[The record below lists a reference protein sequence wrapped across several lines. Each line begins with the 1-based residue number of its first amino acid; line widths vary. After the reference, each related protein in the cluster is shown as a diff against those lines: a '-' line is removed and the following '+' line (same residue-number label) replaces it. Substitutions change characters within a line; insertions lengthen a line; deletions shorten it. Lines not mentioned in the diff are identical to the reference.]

1 MKRLRSDLEIP
12 RVDSW
17 HCMCCI
23 NLGRSL
29 RLPEFP
35 GLAFLK
41 LCPQEVIERITVEVG
56 QVPSTEPDVQEH
68 FGERLL

>member
-1 MKRLRSDLEIP
+1 
-12 RVDSW
+12 
-17 HCMCCI
+17 MCCI

-41 LCPQEVIERITVEVG
+41 LCPQEVVERITVEVG